1 MAEAAN
7 PQSETV
13 SIDQITSIYKA
24 RPGFRVVPLE
34 ITDELTIRYSPEE
47 AIGTAWYW
55 IDGTKKRCLL
65 VEVYPNREK
74 FKECN
79 LPKNQLFERGQLFFG
94 FRFFLLPTGCF

>member
-65 VEVYPNREK
+65 VEWPDCSILMSPY
-74 FKECN
+74 
-79 LPKNQLFERGQLFFG
+79 
-94 FRFFLLPTGCF
+94 